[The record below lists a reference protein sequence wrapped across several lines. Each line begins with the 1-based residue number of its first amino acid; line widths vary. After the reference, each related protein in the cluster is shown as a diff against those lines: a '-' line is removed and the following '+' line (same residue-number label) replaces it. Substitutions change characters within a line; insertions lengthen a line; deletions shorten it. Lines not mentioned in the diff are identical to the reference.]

1 MAQVVKNLQKI
12 WVQPLGQ
19 EDPLEEEMATHTSVL
34 AWRIPWTEEPGRL
47 WTIGSLR
54 VGHGK
59 KASLFQEYLSG
70 SDQNIGRNTDGKNHC
85 TEVSDGI
92 KNVLLETGEK
102 AILIIKWQIWV

>member
-1 MAQVVKNLQKI
+1 MWKCCYNKYLEIQKRALEVGISRGWKNLEVCARKKAYTVKN
-12 WVQPLGQ
+12 
-19 EDPLEEEMATHTSVL
+19 
-34 AWRIPWTEEPGRL
+34 
-47 WTIGSLR
+47 
-54 VGHGK
+54 GK

>member
-1 MAQVVKNLQKI
+1 MWKCCYNKYLEIQKRALEVGISRGWKNLEVCARKKAYTVKN
-12 WVQPLGQ
+12 
-19 EDPLEEEMATHTSVL
+19 
-34 AWRIPWTEEPGRL
+34 
-47 WTIGSLR
+47 
-54 VGHGK
+54 GK

-92 KNVLLETGEK
+92 KNVLLETGEM